1 MMCHTY
7 ARFQVIY
14 LLWTS
19 TCSERLIAQNTLCY
33 QARGVSCFISRE
45 FSLSAFTRDCALFRF
60 SFQWVV
66 KVGIHGCKEL
76 KSACDFGRP
85 EKYCTGPGRSDNEQ
99 ADLAEVKELTN
110 TESTPPTDEHGAAA
124 SSHLLL
130 QSLAASVKLLSSEM
144 KALRQETNELR
155 TFVRAPAS
163 EQPASVIP
171 PRVTLPELRAMT
183 DLAKTVDRR
192 VGQLS
197 LPPSDDSGTDDESDN
212 LKQSAVE

>member
-1 MMCHTY
+1 MCHTS

-19 TCSERLIAQNTLCY
+19 TCSEGLIAQNTLWY

-45 FSLSAFTRDCALFRF
+45 FHQRLCTV
-60 SFQWVV
+60 SFFFPMGRQSRCS
-66 KVGIHGCKEL
+66 GCKEL

-99 ADLAEVKELTN
+99 ADPAEVEELTN
-110 TESTPPTDEHGAAA
+110 TESTPPTDEHGATA
-124 SSHLLL
+124 SSHPLL

-192 VGQLS
+192 VGQLN